1 LEHDVEEGG
10 IKIKKKILKL
20 DVGGFAKQ
28 GIKKY
33 SPNEAKQTPWP
44 VLQDYLLRAIQS

>member
-1 LEHDVEEGG
+1 
-10 IKIKKKILKL
+10 L

-33 SPNEAKQTPWP
+33 FPN
-44 VLQDYLLRAIQS
+44 AIKNQARWVVQNSIFDRLGS

>member
-1 LEHDVEEGG
+1 MLFIPNHH
-10 IKIKKKILKL
+10 L

-33 SPNEAKQTPWP
+33 LPKEKF
-44 VLQDYLLRAIQS
+44 LLKRDFD